1 MLLFPLEPALT
12 HEKITVEFVKCHN
25 VLCEGPSRNNAH
37 VITLSGV
44 RGNSEQV
51 CFFFFPIYEMLEFIF
66 IFHQGDK
73 SFSLHHSSFIE
84 KSCYKSSDD

>member
-1 MLLFPLEPALT
+1 MLLFPALT
-12 HEKITVEFVKCHN
+12 HEKIAVEFVKCHN

-51 CFFFFPIYEMLEFIF
+51 CFF
-66 IFHQGDK
+66 
-73 SFSLHHSSFIE
+73 SFQFMRCWNSYLSFIRVIITFR
-84 KSCYKSSDD
+84 STIHPSSKNPATKAAMI